1 MAVLPVEEWH
11 GETSTR
17 RPGRGC
23 GPYVACGVHHRHPQA
38 VLQVGAAPGPRGSSH
53 ERVVTDKIRG
63 ELNEA
68 KYDTLAVYPFD
79 VQEYDPAGASLSMD
93 RVEHWLLARPEFDI
107 VSRQHL
113 ETVLDEQ
120 DIAETARFDS
130 VTVTMIGR
138 LVGAKAVVVGS
149 LYGSAPEPSWSLQII
164 DAETGQIAWGEDG
177 TGLLEDQIDDALG
190 PLVDHEIRRTES
202 YMAKEVER
210 VDVIRTQVP
219 CPEGD

>member
-1 MAVLPVEEWH
+1 MGRLARVVLVVAAGLTLLVGCTTGTPKPCYRWVPHPVHVEV
-11 GETSTR
+11 
-17 RPGRGC
+17 PK
-23 GPYVACGVHHRHPQA
+23 
-38 VLQVGAAPGPRGSSH
+38 

-107 VSRQHL
+107 VSRQHV

-130 VTVTMIGR
+130 VTVTM
-138 LVGAKAVVVGS
+138 
-149 LYGSAPEPSWSLQII
+149 
-164 DAETGQIAWGEDG
+164 
-177 TGLLEDQIDDALG
+177 
-190 PLVDHEIRRTES
+190 
-202 YMAKEVER
+202 
-210 VDVIRTQVP
+210 
-219 CPEGD
+219 